1 MLYLMSN
8 HYHYTMIIESVIKIY
23 LIGNLSIRR
32 AQVMTLDSF
41 DNELKALKIDIEASM
56 KHTYMEKY
64 IEKPYIDEIKLAILT
79 KLFKQHPFVET
90 NHKDYIVSTMLIQI
104 ASDTHE
110 LNPSVNHLT
119 EQQAQKEKQLRVL
132 AGDYYS
138 GLHYLLLA
146 KTGDFSLIRQ
156 LAQTIR
162 RLNEL
167 KMDLYYKKHINFTEL
182 LNFQKQIHS
191 LISVKVMKMYTD
203 FSIQP
208 FIEDLILINQL
219 ILEKQLLIKQQQ
231 TRLFSKIIHKER
243 PHLLINQIKCTIDDY
258 MYRLDKHLADP
269 MMKSAL
275 KQLQFDQIYQRLT
288 YKNCSFVEEG

>member
-1 MLYLMSN
+1 
-8 HYHYTMIIESVIKIY
+8 
-23 LIGNLSIRR
+23 
-32 AQVMTLDSF
+32 MTLDSF
-41 DNELKALKIDIEASM
+41 DNELEALKIDIIASM
-56 KHTYMEKY
+56 KHTYMEKF

-79 KLFKQHPFVET
+79 QLFKQHPFVDMA
-90 NHKDYIVSTMLIQI
+90 HKNYIVATMLIQI

-110 LNPSVNHLT
+110 LIPSVSHT
-119 EQQAQKEKQLRVL
+119 TAQQAQKEKQLRVL

-156 LAQTIR
+156 LAQTIK

-167 KMDLYYKKHINFTEL
+167 KMDLYYTEHIDFTRL

-191 LISVKVMKMYTD
+191 LISVKVMQMYTE
-203 FSIQP
+203 FPIQS
-208 FIEDLILINQL
+208 FIEDLIIINQL
-219 ILEKQLLIKQQQ
+219 ISEKHLLIKHQQ
-231 TRLFSKIIHKER
+231 TRLFNKIIHEDR
-243 PHLLINQIKCTIDDY
+243 PHLLINQLNCAIDDY
-258 MYRLDKHLADP
+258 MYRLDKHLANP
-269 MMKSAL
+269 TMESAL